1 MSPCLFIPAL
11 CRSLRQYLCFPIPL
25 SLSLPRLLFVSVSV
39 SPPPPPF
46 LPAPSPPLCTP
57 GFSSLSH
64 HSGRSTHQH
73 SFHLQATPQALGRS
87 HGCRATDSASG
98 SPGRQLQEPRIHRR
112 GHHRPRSR
120 ACRRVASRRG
130 PPGARRAQVAV
141 GRGHRVGRVA
151 GTTQART
158 EGPGKVNLGLGHTRR
173 GVQSHLAAGV
183 HTRGGAARCTGPQSH
198 LRTGAKPNNQPL
210 LPRHPSFTSPLGEEK
225 PEGEGG
231 EGHGLKH

>member
-1 MSPCLFIPAL
+1 MPLHPCSLSLSPTISPFSHLSEPVSPAA
-11 CRSLRQYLCFPIPL
+11 SLHL
-25 SLSLPRLLFVSVSV
+25 SLSLLLPLLSS
-39 SPPPPPF
+39 
-46 LPAPSPPLCTP
+46 LPHLHLCTP
-57 GFSSLSH
+57 GFSSLSR

-87 HGCRATDSASG
+87 HGCRGTDSASG

-173 GVQSHLAAGV
+173 EVQSHLAVGV
-183 HTRGGAARCTGPQSH
+183 HMRGGAAHCTGPQSH

-225 PEGEGG
+225 PKGEGG
-231 EGHGLKH
+231 EGRGLRH